1 MIRKKVIHT
10 GLFLSMFALLMQA
23 LVFLSPLLPQH
34 VQLQDTFCLKLH
46 DVSVHHA
53 ENDSHGVHAESHSD
67 KHDHAECNL
76 CVLHHLI
83 ADSQKEPALYEV
95 KWVILTLPDFF
106 PSYDSI
112 QLTPIPFQYPYK
124 QAPPQLIA

>member
-10 GLFLSMFALLMQA
+10 GLFLSMFALFMQA

-34 VQLQDTFCLKLH
+34 LQLQDVFCLKLH
-46 DVSVHHA
+46 DVSVHHV
-53 ENDSHGVHAESHSD
+53 ENDSHGVHAEPHSG
-67 KHDHAECNL
+67 KHDHPECNL

-106 PSYDSI
+106 PSYESI
-112 QLTPIPFQYPYK
+112 KLTPIAFQYPYK